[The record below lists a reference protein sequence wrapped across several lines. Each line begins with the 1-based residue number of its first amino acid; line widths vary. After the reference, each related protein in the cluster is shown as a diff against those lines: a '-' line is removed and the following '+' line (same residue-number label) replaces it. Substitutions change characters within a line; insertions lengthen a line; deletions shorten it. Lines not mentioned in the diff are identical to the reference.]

1 MNFDSKPELAYYI
14 WLKDNGIEFTYQ
26 PNISFEYEFNNEHH
40 VYEPD
45 FLVEE
50 TIVELKGD
58 HFFKDDGTMQ
68 NPFCHEQDA
77 LYEAKHQ
84 CMLKNGVKIMKSDE
98 YQKYLDYVERKH
110 GKDYLQSFKN
120 K

>member
-1 MNFDSKPELAYYI
+1 VTSYSKTDEYIEKCKATNQKNYGVDWPHQSPDFMHSIMKKYTYDSMNFDSKPELAYYI

-58 HFFKDDGTMQ
+58 HFFKDDGTM
-68 NPFCHEQDA
+68 
-77 LYEAKHQ
+77 
-84 CMLKNGVKIMKSDE
+84 
-98 YQKYLDYVERKH
+98 
-110 GKDYLQSFKN
+110 
-120 K
+120 